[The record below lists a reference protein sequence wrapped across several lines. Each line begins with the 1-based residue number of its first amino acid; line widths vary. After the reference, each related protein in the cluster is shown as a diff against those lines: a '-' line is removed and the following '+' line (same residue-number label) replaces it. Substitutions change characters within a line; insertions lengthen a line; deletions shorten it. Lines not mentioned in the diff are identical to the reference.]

1 MKLNDESYLS
11 TGFSLLGIL
20 LTAETGGFL
29 AGLLVVLL
37 LVVLLLVV
45 LFLVVAFCVVVV
57 RLVVRLVVL
66 LVGRRVVVV
75 VVADGEPLS
84 AAPLASG
91 EVEMQVDDDNDYG
104 EGSHALLKGMK
115 QKVQVGGGVQFVP
128 KMFAIKNR
136 AGEGGQEPFETL
148 LKIPPFW

>member
-1 MKLNDESYLS
+1 M
-11 TGFSLLGIL
+11 
-20 LTAETGGFL
+20 
-29 AGLLVVLL
+29 
-37 LVVLLLVV
+37 
-45 LFLVVAFCVVVV
+45 V

-66 LVGRRVVVV
+66 LVGLLVVVG

>member
-29 AGLLVVLL
+29 AGLLVVLLLVVLLLVVLL

-84 AAPLASG
+84 AAPLGAG
-91 EVEMQVDDDNDYG
+91 EVEMC
-104 EGSHALLKGMK
+104 
-115 QKVQVGGGVQFVP
+115 P
-128 KMFAIKNR
+128 KNVCNI
-136 AGEGGQEPFETL
+136 E
-148 LKIPPFW
+148 